1 MNVQNVHSGGASL
14 SDSAI
19 EHRCSLP
26 KKAMHLAKTCFRSGL
41 RAFRSL
47 EAMQPAVRS
56 AVRWEWFLPSPVLQV
71 VCPTIQSAYPE
82 WVILLFP
89 DWAVGIHPEGLPC
102 RKLPRPDFIHR
113 NVGMPVC
120 LSIHSQPESFSPS
133 ILSSSPQHLFSA
145 SLWQQRARST
155 FNALSQQ
162 RRQILAL
169 LLSLSLCLFFF
180 FSICRQAGKRDAGRD
195 CSALAA
201 AVQEACEWL
210 PLPCHELF
218 WTFYMNGCFFAALM
232 SWASSRRLLFNGAGR
247 SDITIYGRILAKS
260 WWRFSEIESRCYVFE
275 RDV

>member
-180 FSICRQAGKRDAGRD
+180 FFNLQAGRKARRWEGLQCVSRSGTGSLWMTAASLSR
-195 CSALAA
+195 ALLDILH
-201 AVQEACEWL
+201 EWL
-210 PLPCHELF
+210 
-218 WTFYMNGCFFAALM
+218 FFCCLNVVGFIPSAA
-232 SWASSRRLLFNGAGR
+232 F
-247 SDITIYGRILAKS
+247 
-260 WWRFSEIESRCYVFE
+260 
-275 RDV
+275 